1 MPANPTHGTVAK
13 QGVNMIV
20 DYFMFLYLSCGC
32 ILEMLQATY
41 TRVKRFM
48 VHGSRLRRAN
58 LAAYKELRRIQRRW
72 SLHPLSDCCSCPKA
86 DSNELWFNAFKT
98 LNVERGTQNRSI

>member
-1 MPANPTHGTVAK
+1 MPANPTHGTIAK

-20 DYFMFLYLSCGC
+20 DYLMSYLVFGVMILYLPCSYN
-32 ILEMLQATY
+32 IEMLQTTY

-86 DSNELWFNAFKT
+86 DSNELWFMP
-98 LNVERGTQNRSI
+98 LER